1 MFFWFIYIL
10 PFETSATASCG
21 YTGISYHT
29 CKIAVCPATYI
40 YIYGLRTKLL
50 VWGICH
56 HQSRVL
62 YVPDINIKAE
72 ACNLHCGMICFAT
85 WSRILQESEPRCAS
99 SEFLL
104 TAKRDDIDDYKVRW
118 PPKPPRPSHIQK
130 VSGSIPFR
138 VLSSAAAVAVVAA
151 AAFGGASGH
160 AAGNGGSSGAGAIKW
175 CCCQCISTT
184 GAGGAAGVGTDVV
197 L

>member
-1 MFFWFIYIL
+1 M
-10 PFETSATASCG
+10 SG
-21 YTGISYHT
+21 
-29 CKIAVCPATYI
+29 ATYL

-72 ACNLHCGMICFAT
+72 ACNLHCGVIWFAT

-99 SEFLL
+99 SLFLL
-104 TAKRDDIDDYKVRW
+104 TAKGDDIDDYKVRW
-118 PPKPPRPSHIQK
+118 PPKPPRPPHIQK

-138 VLSSAAAVAVVAA
+138 VLSSAAVVAVVAAVAA
-151 AAFGGASGH
+151 AAFGGVSGH

-175 CCCQCISTT
+175 CCCQCISST